1 MSTITIT
8 AAEINNLRK
17 ATGAGMM
24 DCRKALEAS
33 NGDFEAAIDWLRK
46 QGQKVAAKRQDR
58 EAKEGV
64 IIAQTT
70 ADYKIGFVL
79 CLSCETDFVSK
90 NEVFVTF
97 AQSLMDV
104 AIKHNAKTIEELN
117 NLPLDGVAISE
128 KINEQVGK
136 IAEKINITRFERIE
150 AEAVAAYI
158 HGAYRM
164 GVLVGFNKVNEIGKD
179 VAMQIAAMNPVAID
193 ESSVSSEVIARE
205 KAIVMDLIKNDPKM
219 AGKPEE
225 MLEKIAAGK
234 LNTFF
239 KESTLLAQAFV
250 KDNSK
255 TVGEY
260 IKSVDPALK
269 VTAFKRVALG

>member
-17 ATGAGMM
+17 TTSAGMM

-46 QGQKVAAKRQDR
+46 QGQKVASKRQDR

-64 IIAQTT
+64 VIAQTT
-70 ADYKIGFVL
+70 ADHKTGFVL

-90 NEVFVTF
+90 NADFVAF
-97 AQSLMDV
+97 AQSIMDT
-104 AIKHNAKTIEELN
+104 AIKHNIKTIEELN
-117 NLPLDGVAISE
+117 NTSLDGVAIAE

-164 GVLVGFNKVNEIGKD
+164 GVLVGFNKANEVGKD

-193 ESSVSSEVIARE
+193 ESSVSPEVIARE

-239 KESTLLAQAFV
+239 KESTLLAQSFV
-250 KDNSK
+250 KDNSQ
-255 TVGEY
+255 TVGDY
-260 IKSVDPALK
+260 VKSVDSALK

>member
-1 MSTITIT
+1 MSTTTIT

-17 ATGAGMM
+17 TTGAGMM

-33 NGDFEAAIDWLRK
+33 SGDFEAAIDWLRK

-64 IIAQTT
+64 VIAQTT
-70 ADYKIGFVL
+70 ADHKTGFVL

-90 NEVFVTF
+90 NEAFVAF
-97 AQSLMDV
+97 AQSLMDT
-104 AIKHNAKTIEELN
+104 AIKHNIKTIEELN
-117 NLPLDGVAISE
+117 NTSLDGIAISE

-164 GVLVGFNKVNEIGKD
+164 GVLVGFNKANEVGKD

-193 ESSVSSEVIARE
+193 ESSVSPEVIARE

>member
-1 MSTITIT
+1 MSTTTIT

-17 ATGAGMM
+17 TTSAGMM

-33 NGDFEAAIDWLRK
+33 SGDFEAAIDWLRK

-64 IIAQTT
+64 VIAQTT
-70 ADYKIGFVL
+70 ADHKTGFVL

-90 NEVFVTF
+90 NEAFVAF
-97 AQSLMDV
+97 AQSLMDT
-104 AIKHNAKTIEELN
+104 AIKHNIKTIEELN
-117 NLPLDGVAISE
+117 NTSLEGVAISE

-164 GVLVGFNKVNEIGKD
+164 GVLVGFNKANEVGKD

-260 IKSVDPALK
+260 IKGVDPALK